1 MSSVR
6 PPLSE
11 RSLART
17 YDGGSYADPWT
28 AVEDYRR
35 VRRMAVASPELGSSA
50 LATRLKLP
58 RSRIRPWL
66 EGSVP
71 DPVRAIERATAYGWL
86 NAEYGD
92 PE

>member
-1 MSSVR
+1 
-6 PPLSE
+6 
-11 RSLART
+11 
-17 YDGGSYADPWT
+17 
-28 AVEDYRR
+28 
-35 VRRMAVASPELGSSA
+35 MAVASPELGSSA